1 MTDPLATDPTASDPV
16 ARIENL
22 HLRRRAFE
30 IDDISFTLPRGAVV
44 GLVGPNGAGKTTTIR
59 ALLGLLALDS
69 GQVEMFGQPAGSSAA
84 LARTGIVL
92 DQPTAA
98 AEWKVNSLG
107 RRLAPFYP
115 GWDEDRF
122 VGLLGQLSVPAGQR
136 VGELSRGQGV
146 KLSLATALA
155 QTPDLLILDEPSS
168 GLDPAARR
176 EIGDIIRQFMVDPDH
191 AVLFS
196 THITTDLADLA
207 DELIVL
213 AGGRIAHRGA
223 LPDVAE
229 EFAMA
234 RGSGAPPTSPVLGV
248 QRAGEQWSALIRM
261 ADSAEFGPEV
271 VIDAASID
279 DIIIHLAAERQEVTA

>member
-1 MTDPLATDPTASDPV
+1 MTDHV

-22 HLRRRAFE
+22 RVRRAGFE
-30 IDDISFTLPRGAVV
+30 IDDLSLTLPRGAVV

-59 ALLGLLALDS
+59 SLLGLLTPES
-69 GQVEMFGQPAGSSAA
+69 GHVEIFEHPVGSPEA

-98 AEWKVNSLG
+98 PEWKVRTLG

-115 GWDEDRF
+115 GWDENRFEELLDR
-122 VGLLGQLSVPAGQR
+122 LSVPRDQR
-136 VGELSRGQGV
+136 VSELSRGQGV

-155 QTPDLLILDEPSS
+155 QGPELLILDEPSS
-168 GLDPAARR
+168 GLDPASRR
-176 EIGDIIRQFMVDPDH
+176 DIGDLIREFMIDPEH

-196 THITTDLADLA
+196 THITTDLVDLA

-213 AGGRIAHRGA
+213 VDGAIAYQGA
-223 LPDVAE
+223 LLDVAE
-229 EFAMA
+229 EFAMV
-234 RGSGAPPTSPVLGV
+234 RGSGTVPAAPVVGL
-248 QRAGEQWSALIRM
+248 QRSGAQWSALIRM
-261 ADSAEFGPEV
+261 TDSPGFGPEV

-279 DIIIHLAAERQEVTA
+279 DVIVHLAAQHKEVAA